1 MGQVGGELLSLSEHH
16 LSRAGSTL
24 SALPAQVVKGHGAA
38 EQEVGGQAV
47 PRKRPLGDGSA
58 GGDGTPEE
66 QSVIPATWPGCP
78 RPHRPTAP
86 SLPQACFALPPTPL
100 GGMLSSGQVS
110 VSFCDPVSHR
120 NPDPP

>member
-1 MGQVGGELLSLSEHH
+1 MGQVGGELLSLSEDH

-47 PRKRPLGDGSA
+47 PRKRALGDGTA
-58 GGDGTPEE
+58 GGNGTPEE

-78 RPHRPTAP
+78 PSPPAHRF
-86 SLPQACFALPPTPL
+86 QPL
-100 GGMLSSGQVS
+100 SGPLHPASHSSGWHAEFRTDVGQLL
-110 VSFCDPVSHR
+110 
-120 NPDPP
+120 